1 MSTWQPPSSFHH
13 QPTSYPSYQSPSN
26 QQNQYR
32 PVVGVIP
39 HFDTHPG
46 GPTAS
51 EQERALYEQEKQ
63 RERLAV
69 VNQPHRTF
77 PVVTPKPKPT
87 HDYPTGSYLR
97 YVRDPTWQQPPRVS
111 SPVPRPDR
119 LKEVMNRFAGDIDA
133 EKVVHL
139 QYNSP
144 LNVYSRE
151 SIAETLAPQNLN
163 KPVHSNSN
171 NLHAAP
177 PTHHHHLDPMVTRLS
192 VSPIPSVGSGH
203 SLRPS
208 TPITDIRKS
217 PTWQLIQEQESGK
230 TYGPAKERVN
240 SPVGATLHVS
250 SIDGHESPAQSTSFK
265 HLMTALVDH
274 PAY

>member
-151 SIAETLAPQNLN
+151 SIAETLAPIFVDFSFLKS
-163 KPVHSNSN
+163 KPKQASSQQQQQSSCCSTNSSPSPGSDGNPTLSFPDSQRRIRPFTSSVNTN
-171 NLHAAP
+171 NRYP
-177 PTHHHHLDPMVTRLS
+177 
-192 VSPIPSVGSGH
+192 
-203 SLRPS
+203 
-208 TPITDIRKS
+208 
-217 PTWQLIQEQESGK
+217 
-230 TYGPAKERVN
+230 
-240 SPVGATLHVS
+240 
-250 SIDGHESPAQSTSFK
+250 
-265 HLMTALVDH
+265 
-274 PAY
+274 